1 MTKNGQTF
9 IRSIFRRRGKR
20 TPVCAELAT
29 RREADSDRS
38 DIRMFE
44 VGLSAKQSGDHE
56 QGTGDCPRTTLS
68 EQYLPELGTGNAA
81 QEAERNRL
89 IAIAKD
95 NGLFVEKSEWDN
107 LGDRK
112 RLPSGES
119 IVYLSPDGQ
128 EVIKLRNPFAKS
140 AIKQM
145 HATDAIYEHLIHNIL
160 FPNTRYRFMGISE
173 DLGGVRIVL
182 SQRYISDVFTIP
194 TQDEIDRY
202 LVEGLGLE
210 KEGNYFYG
218 NDMIAVTD
226 VFADGDNVL
235 ADGERLYF
243 IDPIIKFKKP
253 ATEVLEQ
260 YYKLLK

>member
-1 MTKNGQTF
+1 MTKNGHNF
-9 IRSIFRRRGKR
+9 IRSIFRRRTER
-20 TPVCAELAT
+20 TPVCAELAS
-29 RREADSDRS
+29 RSEADSDRS

-44 VGLSAKQSGDHE
+44 VGLSVKQSGDYE
-56 QGTGDCPRTTLS
+56 QS
-68 EQYLPELGTGNAA
+68 TGNAA
-81 QEAERNRL
+81 QEAESSRL

-95 NGLFVEKSEWDN
+95 NGLFVEKSEWEK

-145 HATDAIYEHLIHNIL
+145 HASDAIYEHLIHNIL
-160 FPNTRYRFMGISE
+160 FPNTRYRFKGISE
-173 DLGGVRIVL
+173 DIGGVRIVL

-202 LVEGLGLE
+202 LVEGLGVE
-210 KEGNYFYG
+210 KESRYFYG
-218 NDMIAVTD
+218 NEWIAITD

-235 ADGERLYF
+235 ADGESLYF

-253 ATEVLEQ
+253 APEVLDY
-260 YYKLLK
+260 YYKKLK

>member
-44 VGLSAKQSGDHE
+44 VGLSAKQSGDH
-56 QGTGDCPRTTLS
+56 QH
-68 EQYLPELGTGNAA
+68 GTGNAA
-81 QEAERNRL
+81 QEAESNRL

>member
-1 MTKNGQTF
+1 MIKNGHTF
-9 IRSIFRRRGKR
+9 IRSIFRRRAER
-20 TPVCAELAT
+20 TPVCAELAS
-29 RREADSDRS
+29 RSEADSDRS

-44 VGLSAKQSGDHE
+44 IGLSTQQPGDYEQS
-56 QGTGDCPRTTLS
+56 
-68 EQYLPELGTGNAA
+68 TGNAA
-81 QEAERNRL
+81 QEAESSRL
-89 IAIAKD
+89 IAIAKE
-95 NGLFVEKSEWDN
+95 NGLFVAKSEWEN

-128 EVIKLRNPFAKS
+128 VVIKLRNPFAKS

-145 HATDAIYEHLIHNIL
+145 HASDAIYEHLIHNIL
-160 FPNTRYRFMGISE
+160 FPNTRYRFKGISE
-173 DLGGVRIVL
+173 DIGGVRIVL

-202 LVEGLGLE
+202 LVEGLGFE
-210 KEGNYFYG
+210 KESRYFYG
-218 NDMIAVTD
+218 NDLIAITD

-235 ADGERLYF
+235 ADGENLYF

-253 ATEVLEQ
+253 APEVLEH
-260 YYKLLK
+260 YYKTLK

>member
-44 VGLSAKQSGDHE
+44 VGLSAKQSGDH
-56 QGTGDCPRTTLS
+56 QH
-68 EQYLPELGTGNAA
+68 GTGNAA
-81 QEAERNRL
+81 QEAESNRL

-202 LVEGLGLE
+202 LVEGLGLK

-235 ADGERLYF
+235 ADGEMLYF

>member
-1 MTKNGQTF
+1 MINNGHTF
-9 IRSIFRRRGKR
+9 IKNIFRRRAKR
-20 TPVCAELAT
+20 TPVCAELAS
-29 RREADSDRS
+29 RSEADSDRS

-44 VGLSAKQSGDHE
+44 IGLSAKQSGDHE
-56 QGTGDCPRTTLS
+56 QGTG
-68 EQYLPELGTGNAA
+68 NAA
-81 QEAERNRL
+81 QEAESNRL

-95 NGLFVEKSEWDN
+95 NGLFVEKSEWET

-119 IVYLSPDGQ
+119 IVFLSPDGQ

-145 HATDAIYEHLIHNIL
+145 HASDAIYEHLIHNIL

-173 DLGGVRIVL
+173 DVGGVRIVL

-210 KEGNYFYG
+210 KERNYFYG

-235 ADGERLYF
+235 ADGDRLYF

-253 ATEVLEQ
+253 ATEVLDHYNE
-260 YYKLLK
+260 LLK

>member
-1 MTKNGQTF
+1 MKKNGHTF
-9 IRSIFRRRGKR
+9 IRSIFRRRTER
-20 TPVCAELAT
+20 TPVCAEFAS
-29 RREADSDRS
+29 RSEADSDRS
-38 DIRMFE
+38 DIRVFE
-44 VGLSAKQSGDHE
+44 VGLSVKQSGDYE
-56 QGTGDCPRTTLS
+56 QGTGDCARTKLS
-68 EQYLPELGTGNAA
+68 EQCPPEQSTGNAA
-81 QEAERNRL
+81 QEAESSRL

-95 NGLFVEKSEWDN
+95 NGLFVEKSEWEN

-145 HATDAIYEHLIHNIL
+145 HASDAIYEHLIHNIL
-160 FPNTRYRFMGISE
+160 FPNTRYRFKGISE
-173 DLGGVRIVL
+173 DIGGVRIVL

-202 LVEGLGLE
+202 LVEGLGFE
-210 KEGNYFYG
+210 KESRYFYG
-218 NDMIAVTD
+218 NEWIAITD

-235 ADGERLYF
+235 ADGENLYF

-253 ATEVLEQ
+253 APEVLEH

>member
-1 MTKNGQTF
+1 MIKNGHTF
-9 IRSIFRRRGKR
+9 IRSIFRRRAER
-20 TPVCAELAT
+20 TPVCAELAS
-29 RREADSDRS
+29 RSEADSDRS

-44 VGLSAKQSGDHE
+44 IGLSTQQPGDYE
-56 QGTGDCPRTTLS
+56 Q
-68 EQYLPELGTGNAA
+68 GTGNAA
-81 QEAERNRL
+81 QEAESNRL

-95 NGLFVEKSEWDN
+95 NGLFVEKSEWEN

-128 EVIKLRNPFAKS
+128 VVIKLRNPFAKS

-145 HATDAIYEHLIHNIL
+145 HASDAIYEHLIHNIL
-160 FPNTRYRFMGISE
+160 FPNTRYRFKGISE
-173 DLGGVRIVL
+173 DIGGVRIVL

-202 LVEGLGLE
+202 LVEGLGFE
-210 KEGNYFYG
+210 KESRYFYG
-218 NDMIAVTD
+218 NEWIAITD

-235 ADGERLYF
+235 ADGENLYF

-253 ATEVLEQ
+253 APEVLEH
-260 YYKLLK
+260 YYKTLK